1 MSPPSVIEVNGRPTR
16 VRIDGHPDMPPIL
29 LLHGIGRSLEDW
41 APQNS
46 RLNVYRTIALDL
58 PGFGFSA
65 RPSRPM
71 SLRAVTD
78 AVLETLDLLREHRPL
93 HVVGN
98 SVGGAVGLQ
107 LLTLQPRRVA
117 SLTLVNSAGFGS
129 EANWILRLLATPV
142 LGSLSA
148 RHPTRAAARMLERT
162 IFADPSLATTG
173 RIDHALTIARERPDA
188 GAALHELACELGTL
202 GGFRSRWRKDLITQ
216 ASRHRVPTLIV
227 WGDRDRILPAA
238 HLSTARRLLPH
249 TKAHLFPGIGHMPQ
263 IECPDEFAQVLLGF
277 IASQARTAQPD

>member
-1 MSPPSVIEVNGRPTR
+1 MSPPTVIEVNGRPTR

-41 APQNS
+41 APQYS
-46 RLNVYRTIALDL
+46 RLDVYRTIALDL

-78 AVLETLDLLREHRPL
+78 AVLETVDVLGEHRPL

-98 SVGGAVGLQ
+98 SVGGVVGPQ

-117 SLTLVNSAGFGS
+117 SLTLINSAGFGS
-129 EANWILRLLATPV
+129 EANWILRLLGTPV

-148 RHPTRAAARMLERT
+148 RHPARAAARMLERT
-162 IFADPSLATTG
+162 IFADPSLATTR
-173 RIDHALTIARERPDA
+173 RIDHALTIARERRNA
-188 GAALHELACELGTL
+188 GAAPHELACALGTPR
-202 GGFRSRWRKDLITQ
+202 GFRSRWRKDLITQ
-216 ASRHRVPTLIV
+216 ASSHRVPTLIV

-263 IECPDEFAQVLLGF
+263 IECPDEFAEVLLDF
-277 IASQARTAQPD
+277 IASQARAAQPD

>member
-1 MSPPSVIEVNGRPTR
+1 MSPPTVIEVNGRPTR

-41 APQNS
+41 APQYS
-46 RLNVYRTIALDL
+46 RLDVYRTIALDL

-78 AVLETLDLLREHRPL
+78 AVLETVDVLGEHRPL

-98 SVGGAVGLQ
+98 SVGGVVGLQ

-117 SLTLVNSAGFGS
+117 SLTLVNSGGFGS

-148 RHPTRAAARMLERT
+148 RHPTRAAARMLERA
-162 IFADPSLATTG
+162 IFADPSLATTR
-173 RIDHALTIARERPDA
+173 RIDHALTIARERRNA
-188 GAALHELACELGTL
+188 GAALHELACALGTPR
-202 GGFRSRWRKDLITQ
+202 GFRSRWRKDLITQ

-227 WGDRDRILPAA
+227 WGRPRQDLARSSSVHRPPA
-238 HLSTARRLLPH
+238 TPPH
-249 TKAHLFPGIGHMPQ
+249 
-263 IECPDEFAQVLLGF
+263 
-277 IASQARTAQPD
+277 